1 MSTKNPTRNRISA
14 RDAEDMTK
22 IILDD
27 AIKAEMVRIE
37 KELEKPP
44 KTPSSKLEL
53 KNAVATI
60 VKPRGIG
67 GIGSDID
74 IVVLCPHSALEM
86 EFDTGYYHR
95 TPEIRIRREEY
106 NSDDLQ
112 VFASQKQWDACVE
125 LLDHYKSRSKEEE
138 EMHKRLNELKR
149 RRGNYKDI
157 AARFRLGFTGN
168 PNDMDEVNSKAKE
181 YLLAREA

>member
-37 KELEKPP
+37 KALEKLP
-44 KTPSSKLEL
+44 KTLSSKPEL
-53 KNAVATI
+53 KKAIAAI

-67 GIGSDID
+67 DIGSSID
-74 IVVLCPHSALEM
+74 IVVLCPHSTLEM
-86 EFDTGYYHR
+86 EFDTGYYR
-95 TPEIRIRREEY
+95 APEIRIRREKY
-106 NSDDLQ
+106 DSDDLQ
-112 VFASQKQWDACVE
+112 IFASQKQWDACVE
-125 LLDHYKSRSKEEE
+125 LLDHYKNRRKEEE
-138 EMHKRLNELKR
+138 ETHKHLNELKER
-149 RRGNYKDI
+149 RENYKDI

>member
-1 MSTKNPTRNRISA
+1 MNAKNPTRNRISA

-37 KELEKPP
+37 KELEKLP
-44 KTPSSKLEL
+44 KTPSSKSEL

-67 GIGSDID
+67 GIGSGID
-74 IVVLCPHSALEM
+74 IVVLCPHSPLEM
-86 EFDTGYYHR
+86 EFDTGYRR
-95 TPEIRIRREEY
+95 TPEIQIRRVEY

-112 VFASQKQWDACVE
+112 IFASQKQWDACVE

-138 EMHKRLNELKR
+138 EMHKRLNELKER
-149 RRGNYKDI
+149 RANYKDI

>member
-1 MSTKNPTRNRISA
+1 MNAKTPTRNRINA

-22 IILDD
+22 IILND

-37 KELEKPP
+37 KALEKLP
-44 KTPSSKLEL
+44 KTPSSKPEL
-53 KNAVATI
+53 KKAIATI

-67 GIGSDID
+67 DIGSSID
-74 IVVLCPHSALEM
+74 IVVLCPHSTLEM
-86 EFDTGYYHR
+86 EFDTGYCR
-95 TPEIRIRREEY
+95 APEIRIRREKY
-106 NSDDLQ
+106 DSDDLQ
-112 VFASQKQWDACVE
+112 IFASQKQWDACVE
-125 LLDHYKSRSKEEE
+125 LLDHYKNRRKEEE
-138 EMHKRLNELKR
+138 ETRKHLNELKER
-149 RRGNYKDI
+149 RENYKDI

>member
-37 KELEKPP
+37 KALEKLP
-44 KTPSSKLEL
+44 KTQSSKLEL

-67 GIGSDID
+67 GIGSGID
-74 IVVLCPHSALEM
+74 IVVLCPNSELEM
-86 EFDTGYYHR
+86 EFDTGYHR
-95 TPEIRIRREEY
+95 MPEIRTRREEY
-106 NSDDLQ
+106 DRDDLQ
-112 VFASQKQWDACVE
+112 IFASQKQWDACVE
-125 LLDHYKSRSKEEE
+125 LLDRYKSRSEKEK
-138 EMHKRLNELKR
+138 EMRKHLNKLKER
-149 RRGNYKDI
+149 RENYKDI

-181 YLLAREA
+181 YLLAMEA